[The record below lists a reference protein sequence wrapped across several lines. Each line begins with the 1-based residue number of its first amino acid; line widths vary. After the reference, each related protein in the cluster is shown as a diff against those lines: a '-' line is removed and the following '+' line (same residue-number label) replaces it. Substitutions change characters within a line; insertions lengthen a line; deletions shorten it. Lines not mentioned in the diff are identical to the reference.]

1 MEAQAGLETR
11 AGWERAH
18 FHSRLVWVFPLVY
31 LAHILEES
39 RGFPD
44 WVNGVLHGRFSMLGF
59 CLANAWFMF
68 VLLALTRLASSRKTR
83 LVTAVLFFWLSGQV
97 FWDAVFHIF
106 TENHFSTYSPGF
118 FTATFLYLPSYT
130 LLAYMA
136 LREGF
141 LSVRGWLLGLVAG
154 ALVLGLVIWAGLYR
168 FSAIP
173 WSLYG

>member
-1 MEAQAGLETR
+1 MAAETGLETR
-11 AGWERAH
+11 AAWERGH
-18 FHSRLVWVFPLVY
+18 FYSRLLWVFPLVY

-44 WVNGVLHGRFSMLGF
+44 WVNGVLQGRFSSVAF
-59 CLANAWFMF
+59 CLANSWFMV
-68 VLLALTRLASSRKTR
+68 VLLALTRLAAHRKTR

-97 FWDAVFHIF
+97 FWDAVFHIY

-118 FTATFLYLPSYT
+118 FTAAFLYVPLYAFFVY
-130 LLAYMA
+130 LA

-141 LSVRGWLLGLVAG
+141 LSVRAWLLGLVAG

-168 FSAIP
+168 FSPIP